1 MGFAKDNK
9 AKASTVIWNSDGLV
23 LASQSRPINQA
34 YSPQAIKAIAALS
47 GLQLAMELSF
57 THAVLEGDC
66 LSLMSALQNDSDILC
81 PDGLLIDDV

>member
-1 MGFAKDNK
+1 M
-9 AKASTVIWNSDGLV
+9 
-23 LASQSRPINQA
+23 
-34 YSPQAIKAIAALS
+34 ALS

-57 THAVLEGDC
+57 THTVLEGDC